1 MGSRRRA
8 SRLRSRPGRDGTSEE
23 ALRTEEGGTDR
34 TSHGRIVR
42 TLTLWLRPAFAL
54 RCVNRFQRVVGFD
67 RSMALAAGALA
78 ATVPLSII
86 AGAVLTRTG
95 HKDTADWVIDRYHL
109 TGEGAD
115 AVRLVLSPTAGTSTT
130 VTILGTAFLVISV
143 LSFARA
149 VQRLFEQ
156 TWELRPLSVRNT
168 LNELLWVAG
177 LAGYLTAVGLVYGL
191 LGRGR
196 LQVGA
201 SAAQAPVTA
210 AFLVWSGRIL
220 AARRVP
226 WRALLPFGLVGG
238 ILTAVY
244 SVGATV
250 YLPHLFSSS
259 ATRYG
264 AVGAVFATLSAL
276 FGVMLVTVGSAVLGR
291 EVRDEL
297 VRIRRGERQPEDE
310 IRREWDSVIDQA
322 RSRWDTTRRQIR
334 HRRPKE
340 PDKP

>member
-1 MGSRRRA
+1 
-8 SRLRSRPGRDGTSEE
+8 
-23 ALRTEEGGTDR
+23 
-34 TSHGRIVR
+34 
-42 TLTLWLRPAFAL
+42 
-54 RCVNRFQRVVGFD
+54 
-67 RSMALAAGALA
+67 MALAAGALA

-86 AGAVLTRTG
+86 AGAVLTFSG

-115 AVRLVLSPTAGTSTT
+115 AVRLVLSPTTGTSTT
-130 VTILGTAFLVISV
+130 VTIFGTAFLVISV

-201 SAAQAPVTA
+201 AAAQAPVTA
-210 AFLVWSGRIL
+210 AFLVWSGWIL
-220 AARRVP
+220 AARRVA

-244 SVGATV
+244 SVGTTL

-259 ATRYG
+259 AARYG

-276 FGVMLVTVGSAVLGR
+276 FGAMVVTVGSAVVGR
-291 EVRDEL
+291 EAGDEL
-297 VRIRRGERQPEDE
+297 RRIHRGERQPEDE
-310 IRREWDSVIDQA
+310 VRREWDSVVDEA
-322 RSRWDTTRRQIR
+322 RSRWNTTREQIAR

-340 PDKP
+340 PGKP

>member
-1 MGSRRRA
+1 M
-8 SRLRSRPGRDGTSEE
+8 
-23 ALRTEEGGTDR
+23 
-34 TSHGRIVR
+34 
-42 TLTLWLRPAFAL
+42 
-54 RCVNRFQRVVGFD
+54 
-67 RSMALAAGALA
+67 
-78 ATVPLSII
+78 
-86 AGAVLTRTG
+86 
-95 HKDTADWVIDRYHL
+95 
-109 TGEGAD
+109 
-115 AVRLVLSPTAGTSTT
+115 
-130 VTILGTAFLVISV
+130 
-143 LSFARA
+143 
-149 VQRLFEQ
+149 
-156 TWELRPLSVRNT
+156 
-168 LNELLWVAG
+168 
-177 LAGYLTAVGLVYGL
+177 YGL

-322 RSRWDTTRRQIR
+322 RSRWDTTRRADPPPPTQGAGQALSR
-334 HRRPKE
+334 DHLHPHRRPGPARADAE
-340 PDKP
+340 EWTGGGARPRSQGPDPYSPVAQGERCPTLLSWIDGSTRTRAHPRPRFGHCTVRAPSAIPGPMAASR